1 MLDQLRLRLLVA
13 SRPGFEDGSGT
24 TASPWCEDGGVARNT
39 YWVMRRDRTWIV
51 RHNDEDIASLPS
63 RTHATAVAVH
73 RAELDQ
79 PSEILILGPSGGI
92 EERRTFGADELA

>member
-1 MLDQLRLRLLVA
+1 M
-13 SRPGFEDGSGT
+13 
-24 TASPWCEDGGVARNT
+24 ARNT
-39 YWVMRRDRTWIV
+39 YWVMQRDRTWIV

-73 RAELDQ
+73 RAALDQ

-92 EERRTFGADELA
+92 EERKTFGEDELA